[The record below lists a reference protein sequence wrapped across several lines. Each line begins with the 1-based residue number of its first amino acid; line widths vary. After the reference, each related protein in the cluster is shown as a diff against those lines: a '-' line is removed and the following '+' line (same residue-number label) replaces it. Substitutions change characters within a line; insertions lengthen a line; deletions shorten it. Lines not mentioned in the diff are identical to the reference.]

1 MSTEIEV
8 KEKLEHVKKKIMIFE
23 WDKNRNQ
30 LNAGKIPLFNELKE
44 EQVKLELELQS
55 FSKEEEAKEI
65 KTNLEG

>member
-23 WDKNRNQ
+23 WDKSRNQ

-44 EQVKLELELQS
+44 QQDTSVAAAIQRIETIIESLHS
-55 FSKEEEAKEI
+55 TA
-65 KTNLEG
+65 T